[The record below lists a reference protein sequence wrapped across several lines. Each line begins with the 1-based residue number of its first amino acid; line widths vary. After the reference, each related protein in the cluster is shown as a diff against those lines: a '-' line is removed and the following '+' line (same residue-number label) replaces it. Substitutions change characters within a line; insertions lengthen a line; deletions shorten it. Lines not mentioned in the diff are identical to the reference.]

1 MKIVVTGGAGFIG
14 SSVIRNIYASSDHEI
29 INIDKLTYA
38 SNLRSVGE
46 ISKSKR
52 YFFEKADI
60 CDLKKIREIFNKYK
74 PDSVMHLA
82 AESHVDRSIE
92 SASDFINT
100 NIIGTY
106 NMLEASREYYENRK
120 GLNRHFIFHHIST
133 DEVFGDLGNSSN
145 LFNELTS
152 YKPSSPYSASKASSD
167 HLVRAWHRTYNLPVV
182 ISNCSNNYG
191 PFQNAEKLIPN
202 TIIRALNRQE
212 IPVYGDGSQIRDW
225 LYVEDHAKALYK
237 VMLQGKVGETY
248 NIGGHNEIN
257 NIKVVKTIL
266 KVLVDLTSKSPNDL
280 KNLNDLI
287 KYVDDRPGHD
297 VRYAIDASKIKK
309 ELDWLPEET
318 FETGIKKTVNWYL
331 QNYQK

>member
-152 YKPSSPYSASKASSD
+152 YKPSSLTLHQKQAQIIWLELGIEHIIYQLLFQIAQITMALSK
-167 HLVRAWHRTYNLPVV
+167 
-182 ISNCSNNYG
+182 
-191 PFQNAEKLIPN
+191 
-202 TIIRALNRQE
+202 
-212 IPVYGDGSQIRDW
+212 
-225 LYVEDHAKALYK
+225 
-237 VMLQGKVGETY
+237 M
-248 NIGGHNEIN
+248 
-257 NIKVVKTIL
+257 
-266 KVLVDLTSKSPNDL
+266 L
-280 KNLNDLI
+280 KN
-287 KYVDDRPGHD
+287 
-297 VRYAIDASKIKK
+297 
-309 ELDWLPEET
+309 
-318 FETGIKKTVNWYL
+318 
-331 QNYQK
+331 